1 MSYYSYANEIQR
13 DIQSD
18 KVTAGDERL
27 DYGSAIDGTVAD
39 MTRNLTQ
46 NGVEGTNVLKFY
58 NMISASDFDKFLIS
72 KQQESLKKKSLKAT
86 AQSIKDKE
94 NENFY
99 NLSMK
104 QVLQN
109 TTKTLV
115 AVINDMVIFLNDQH
129 KTFGK
134 LFDIFTKSDRLIYVG
149 LVLMFISVVLYFIMV
164 TS

>member
-1 MSYYSYANEIQR
+1 MNYSFVE

-18 KVTAGDERL
+18 RVDNDERL
-27 DYGSAIDGTVAD
+27 DYGSAVDGTVND
-39 MTRNLTQ
+39 MMTNLGT
-46 NGVEGTNVLKFY
+46 NGVKGTSVLKFY

-72 KQQESLKKKSLKAT
+72 KQQESLNKKSLKAT
-86 AQSIKDKE
+86 EQSIKDKN
-94 NENFY
+94 NEKFY

-104 QVLQN
+104 HVLQN

-115 AVINDMVIFLNDQH
+115 DVINDIVIFVNDQH

-134 LFDIFTKSDRLIYVG
+134 LFNIFTKSDRLIYLG
-149 LVLMFISVVLYFIMV
+149 LVFVFISIVLYFIMV